1 MEDEIMLRLERIERY
16 AILGAK
22 EVLTINEA
30 ALLLGMAPDTVRR
43 MARKHEFPCYK
54 PNKKTVYFKK
64 SDLEGWMLKGRK
76 PSKEEDESNA
86 EMISITIKDR
96 RKKRCSQ

>member
-1 MEDEIMLRLERIERY
+1 MQRLDRIERY

-22 EVLTINEA
+22 EVLTITEA
-30 ALLLGMAPDTVRR
+30 ALLLGMVPDTVRR

-64 SDLEGWMLKGRK
+64 SELEGWMLKDRE
-76 PSKEEDESNA
+76 PSSTEVESKA
-86 EMISITIKDR
+86 EMISLTTKDR
-96 RKKRCSQ
+96 RKERCSQ